1 MFVLIFLII
10 ISLIIIVFYLVIQR
24 YYISKKYML
33 EDLDTKNITKI
44 RGDYITIFYN
54 NEATRIFKKDKD
66 NWFYNLNNKNECELK
81 PNECISVGD
90 KKFRLIVKE
99 KNGGLFIL
107 LPLFITL
114 IITFLLFYQGYAI
127 ITTNKQNQ
135 ENGEKQNIITDNK
148 QSEKDDGVNK
158 VEDNKKDEK
167 ETTEKKSDSKKDIHT
182 IVLDNEN
189 LFQDNIKINWTEFQI
204 DGEKRSLKNNS
215 SEMGISVSEH
225 QKNINWKK
233 VKKYGI
239 DYALIRIG
247 RRGYETGELKMDAKF
262 HKNMNGAIENNIK
275 VGGYF
280 YSQAINQKEMDE
292 EIDLILDAI
301 NKYNFD
307 YPIGISLER
316 RNQSRK
322 NRTNSL
328 SDQDYIDL
336 IKYFCIKMK
345 KNNRTPMI
353 MEKEKWFNQFKAG
366 TFDGYLKLVSNEK
379 SAPSINNCIIW
390 EYREKTKKA
399 VAGIN
404 SEIELSISAYLNE
417 KDISNK

>member
-1 MFVLIFLII
+1 MFVPIFVII
-10 ISLIIIVFYLVIQR
+10 ICIIIVVFYFIMKR
-24 YYISKKYML
+24 YYFSEKYML
-33 EDLDTKNITKI
+33 EDLDTNSITKI
-44 RGDYITIFYN
+44 RGDYITINYD
-54 NEATRIFKKDKD
+54 NETTQIIKKGKDK
-66 NWFYNLNNKNECELK
+66 WYYNLENEKERELK
-81 PNECISVGD
+81 PNESIKIGD
-90 KKFRLIVKE
+90 KEFRLIIKK
-99 KNGGLFIL
+99 KNGELFIL
-107 LPLFITL
+107 LPLIVTL
-114 IITFLLFYQGYAI
+114 LTILFLFYQGYSI
-127 ITTNKQNQ
+127 INTNEQDKKNDKQ
-135 ENGEKQNIITDNK
+135 ENIITDNK
-148 QSEKDDGVNK
+148 QSEKEDGVNK
-158 VEDNKKDEK
+158 VEDHKDEK
-167 ETTEKKSDSKKDIHT
+167 KIKEKESDSKKDIHT
-182 IVLDNEN
+182 IVLENKN

-215 SEMGISVSEH
+215 SEMGISVSKY

-247 RRGYETGELKMDAKF
+247 RRGYKTGELEMDAKF

-280 YSQAINQKEMDE
+280 YSQAINKKEMDE
-292 EIDLILDAI
+292 EIDLILHAI

-328 SDQDYIDL
+328 SDQNYIDL
-336 IKYFCIKMK
+336 IKYFCVKMK
-345 KNNRTPMI
+345 IKGYTPMI

-390 EYREKTKKA
+390 EYKEKTKK
-399 VAGIN
+399 VIAGIN
-404 SEIELSISAYLNE
+404 SEIELSISAYL
-417 KDISNK
+417 K